1 MRNLVLSTVA
11 ALALVGVSGVALA
24 DATANSSS
32 SAGSN
37 AGAAAV
43 TGPQNQGQGQSL
55 TFAPS
60 DNSRFEDN
68 SKTNAE
74 PAIAPNLAGLVA
86 TPATCMGSATAS
98 GAGGGI
104 FAFGIGGTYR
114 DKECERREALKL
126 AAHLG
131 LNSEAQ
137 AIFYSLEAVQE
148 ALGAPEASARREST
162 GVTVNT
168 RNDVASASRG
178 SDSPYLLHRIM
189 R

>member
-1 MRNLVLSTVA
+1 MRNVLLSTA
-11 ALALVGVSGVALA
+11 AALFALALVTEAHAGNATANSGANAGAGA
-24 DATANSSS
+24 DATA
-32 SAGSN
+32 
-37 AGAAAV
+37 V
-43 TGPQNQGQGQSL
+43 THQGQGQSL
-55 TFAPS
+55 SIT
-60 DNSRFEDN
+60 DNSE
-68 SKTNAE
+68 SKAKRT
-74 PAIAPNLAGLVA
+74 AIAPNLAGLVA
-86 TPATCMGSATAS
+86 TPATCMGSASAS

-131 LNSEAQ
+131 LNAEAQ
-137 AIFYSLEAVQE
+137 AIFFSLEAVQD